1 MSRYQKTT
9 SPSIPKTLQPGHYFF
24 WKRQIYR
31 ITELDPETALLI
43 SVEIIPTGEH
53 THLALT
59 DLFVTPQTE
68 RDAPLF
74 ASSLDDLYAQIEA
87 LSLSFPGV
95 SPDALPEPYVLKA
108 QMIVQVVE
116 MVTRLVQEDEG
127 RARARKEAWSRTQ
140 AVQRALATCNGTIIR
155 VQMKDTTQEH
165 TLHVGLSTYYKYDQL
180 YRTYAGDAARIAASF
195 RRATFRLSRMS
206 QAQLH
211 FTDMCLLLY
220 YGNTRSTK
228 TRVYQLAQDILD
240 HRTQGYWIDP
250 ERCGKA
256 VPENIVTE
264 LLDPKIP
271 MKALLENPEKKAMLT
286 PIDMPSRAWF
296 YGYARYIESTA
307 DAGQQLITQRLGTG
321 IWEQYHLVFDT
332 FVRRAQLPLQYVFAD
347 HWCVPAWIVD
357 DETRSQTSRLWLTVL
372 IDAYSRSILGM
383 ALLPEEPCIES
394 IQSALRHSIWH
405 KTSHTR
411 LGIDGAWDCY
421 GIPQQLFLDNAW
433 AHHSHSLE
441 NLARVISR
449 NGVYNPIDLVFRPPY
464 KGRYGAIIERL
475 FRNFSGQI
483 KELAQGAIASKSSKD
498 VREAARRACLLHSDM
513 DRLLHQLILRYQHT
527 PHRELG
533 GMTPHQKWSEG
544 IHASG
549 LPIIPAFTPEMDRL
563 FLRMHPHTRQVR
575 SRGIP
580 AFGLNYWSAELGGIE
595 RRERDGRA
603 TQYHFRYD
611 PADISRIALF
621 RDGTWVGD
629 GYAKEL
635 QLADGTYLHISLA
648 EWKMAKQQVALGEDG
663 TEGKTPAEFVLVSD
677 YQELGKQRTKE
688 KKATQRRASKRE
700 PDALDEPKHVPESPS
715 IASLDEETERVL
727 RFLHG

>member
-1 MSRYQKTT
+1 MKRTHKTA
-9 SPSIPKTLQPGHYFF
+9 SSGIPKTLQPGHCIF

-31 ITELDPETALLI
+31 ITALDPETALLI
-43 SVEIIPTGEH
+43 HVEIIPTGEQSQ
-53 THLALT
+53 LALT
-59 DLFVTPQTE
+59 ELFATSQTE
-68 RDAPLF
+68 EDAPLF
-74 ASSLDDLYAQIEA
+74 ASSLDDLYTLMETSTPSLPEA
-87 LSLSFPGV
+87 
-95 SPDALPEPYVLKA
+95 SPDALPETYVFKA
-108 QMIVQVVE
+108 QVIVQVVE
-116 MVTRLVQEDEG
+116 MVMRLVREDER
-127 RARARKEAWSRTQ
+127 RAQARKEAWSRTGS
-140 AVQRALATCNGTIIR
+140 VQRALATCNGTTIR
-155 VQMKDTTQEH
+155 IQIKDTTQEH
-165 TLHVGLSTYYKYDQL
+165 ILHVGLSTYYKYERL
-180 YRTYAGDAARIAASF
+180 YRTYAGDATRIAASF
-195 RRATFRLSRMS
+195 RRATFRQTLMS

-211 FTDMCLLLY
+211 FTDLCLLLY

-228 TRVYQLAQDILD
+228 QRVYQLAQEILD

-256 VPENIVTE
+256 VPEKIVTE

-271 MKALLENPEKKAMLT
+271 MKALLANPETKALLT
-286 PIDMPSRAWF
+286 QIDMPSRAWF

-307 DAGQQLITQRLGTG
+307 DAGQQLMTGRLGRD
-321 IWEQYHLVFDT
+321 IWEQYHLVFET
-332 FVRRAQLPLQYVFAD
+332 FVRHAQLPLQYVFAD
-347 HWCVPAWIVD
+347 HWLVNAWIVD
-357 DETRSQTSRLWLTVL
+357 DETRSQPSRLWLTVL
-372 IDAYSRSILGM
+372 IDAYSRSILGV

-411 LGIDGAWDCY
+411 LGVDGKWDCY

-441 NLARVISR
+441 NLARVISC

-483 KELAQGAIASKSSKD
+483 KELALGAIASKSSKD
-498 VREAARRACLLHSDM
+498 ARGAAKQACLLYSDM

-544 IHASG
+544 VTGSG
-549 LPIIPAFTPEMDRL
+549 LPLIPVFTPEMDRL
-563 FLRMHPHTRQVR
+563 FLRMYPDTRTVR

-580 AFGLNYWSAELGGIE
+580 AFGLNYWGAELGGIE
-595 RRERDGRA
+595 RRGRDGQA
-603 TQYHFRYD
+603 IQYHFRYD

-635 QLADGTYLHISLA
+635 QLADGTYQHISLV
-648 EWKMAKQQVALGEDG
+648 EWKQAKQQVALGEDE
-663 TEGKTPAEFVLVSD
+663 TEGKTPAEFALVND
-677 YQELGKQRTKE
+677 TAELGKQRTKE
-688 KKATQRRASKRE
+688 KKAAQRRATKHEPSAPNEPKQEQACGPRE
-700 PDALDEPKHVPESPS
+700 ALD
-715 IASLDEETERVL
+715 DETERVL
-727 RFLHG
+727 RFLYG